1 MALLRLET
9 KAPIQFFSFDLII
22 NSTKI
27 V

>member
-1 MALLRLET
+1 MICAE
-9 KAPIQFFSFDLII
+9 AIYNIFII